1 MRLNHN
7 NKKKEFTM
15 KGSFRLIDK
24 PTFFGSL
31 AILLSVAIPLI
42 IWPEQGAQHVN
53 DARSYVVNNFG
64 VAYLALGLGAFLFML
79 FIAFS
84 DIGKVQLGDPGSEPE
99 FKTTSWA
106 SMLFCAGIGVGI
118 MVWAPIEW
126 AYYYQSP
133 PFLKQGGTMEAA
145 SLASAY
151 GIFHWGPI
159 AWSIYLVPALPIAYF
174 YHVRKNPALKLSQA
188 LAPVL
193 GNQRVRGFWGKV
205 VDILFVFGMLGGGA
219 TTLGLGAPLLS
230 EGLHILFGFEK
241 TVQLQVM
248 VLILA
253 TIIFGASAYSG
264 IKKGIQTLSNIN
276 LAIAGLL
283 LFFVITVGPT
293 IFILETSFSS
303 ISVLVED
310 FFSMSTYLEPFGGLN
325 GFADTSF
332 PQDWTIFYW
341 AWWLAFAPTIGLFI
355 ARISRGRTMG
365 NMVVGALCFGSMG
378 CALFFMILGNYG
390 LHLQLSGEL
399 DVVGVLNEQS
409 RDAAVFAI
417 LGSLPLK
424 TVVIALYTVLA
435 IIFLSTTFDSIS
447 YILASVVQK
456 HVEDEPMRWNR
467 LFWAGALSLMP
478 ITIMFIDDSGLSTIQ
493 TLSIVAGL
501 PLILISLLL
510 CISIYRIGRYDIRR
524 QPHVDDPVIDVTDM
538 PEYDPWSR
546 KGSWKD

>member
-1 MRLNHN
+1 
-7 NKKKEFTM
+7 M
-15 KGSFRLIDK
+15 KDSFRLIDR

-31 AILLSVAIPLI
+31 AILLSVAVPLI
-42 IWPEQGAQHVN
+42 VWPDQGAEWVKQ
-53 DARSYVVNNFG
+53 ARNFVVNNFG
-64 VAYLALGLGAFLFML
+64 VAYLALGLGAFIFML
-79 FIAFS
+79 YISFS
-84 DIGKVQLGDPGSEPE
+84 EIGKVQLGDPGSEPE

-133 PFLKQGGTMEAA
+133 PFLMEGGTAEAA
-145 SLASAY
+145 KWASAY

-188 LAPVL
+188 LAPVI
-193 GNQRVRGFWGKV
+193 GNRNVRGFWGKL

-219 TTLGLGAPLLS
+219 TTLGLGAPLLN

-241 TVQLQVM
+241 NVTMQVF

-253 TIIFGASAYSG
+253 TAIFGASAYSG

-276 LAIAGLL
+276 LLLAAILL
-283 LFFVITVGPT
+283 IFIVVFGPT
-293 IFILETSFSS
+293 IFIMETSFSA
-303 ISVLVED
+303 ISVLVEE
-310 FFSMSTYLEPFGGLN
+310 FFSMATYLEPFGGLS
-325 GFADTSF
+325 GIDGGEFKDTQF

-365 NMVVGALCFGSMG
+365 NMVVGALCFGSLG
-378 CALFFMILGNYG
+378 CALFFMVLGNYG
-390 LHLQLSGEL
+390 LHLQLSGEV
-399 DVVGVLNEQS
+399 DVVSILNNESQY
-409 RDAAVFAI
+409 AAIFAI
-417 LGSLPLK
+417 LGSLPMK
-424 TVVIALYTVLA
+424 TVIVALYTVLA

-447 YILASVVQK
+447 YILASVVQTK
-456 HVEDEPMRWNR
+456 VDDEPMRWNR
-467 LFWAGALSLMP
+467 LFWAGALSFLP
-478 ITIMFIDDSGLSTIQ
+478 ITIMFINDDGLGALQ

-501 PLILISLLL
+501 PLVLISLLL
-510 CISIYRIGRYDIRR
+510 CISIYKIGRYDIRR
-524 QPHVDDPVIDVTDM
+524 QPHVDDPKIDVTDM
-538 PEYDPWSR
+538 PEHDPWSR
-546 KGSWKD
+546 KGSWRE